1 MTRRDFFR
9 SAFTA
14 AAAALTAPFTPSP
27 PHRNATNIAALFE
40 RKYIEAERAMRAY
53 LSTDL
58 FA

>member
-1 MTRRDFFR
+1 MRRREFFR
-9 SAFTA
+9 SVFAVPVALA
-14 AAAALTAPFTPSP
+14 AAFSSSP
-27 PHRNATNIAALFE
+27 PHRNATDIAALFE